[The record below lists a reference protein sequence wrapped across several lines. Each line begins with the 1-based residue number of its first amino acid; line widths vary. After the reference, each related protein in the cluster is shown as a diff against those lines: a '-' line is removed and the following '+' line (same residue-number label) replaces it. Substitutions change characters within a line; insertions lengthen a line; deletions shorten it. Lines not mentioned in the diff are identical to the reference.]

1 MILLL
6 VFLGDDF
13 YQDIK
18 FHIKPTLGSIF
29 PSPVVSTRATFG
41 FTAKQLSCMVNVV
54 ALSEFTPSEAV
65 IWCNSIALAIMVSL
79 SWL

>member
-18 FHIKPTLGSIF
+18 FHYHNKIQEVDEIHQDDFHS
-29 PSPVVSTRATFG
+29 SDDCH
-41 FTAKQLSCMVNVV
+41 QYD
-54 ALSEFTPSEAV
+54 EFSQ
-65 IWCNSIALAIMVSL
+65 SS
-79 SWL
+79 